1 MRTTGVRIASRHLGR
16 RLAKDGSAWAGEAVE
31 VTGGA
36 RAAYHARLRHNLR
49 ECRSGHPEVIEDV
62 GSERYLHPF
71 LFSHK
76 TMPGIRGCVVRL
88 SGALLTE

>member
-49 ECRSGHPEVIEDV
+49 ECRSGHPEVILVLKDTFTL
-62 GSERYLHPF
+62 SFFRIRQC
-71 LFSHK
+71 
-76 TMPGIRGCVVRL
+76 PGFEGVL
-88 SGALLTE
+88 